1 MKKSFLIILFLLV
14 LANCQQNSIQ
24 IRIGEEEEEGDD
36 FSQDSRSLIKIIKD
50 ILADPEYMALD
61 MIQQLKVLNLIY
73 ETISLHYKNNFMR
86 EKKDLL
92 YKYEKLF

>member
-1 MKKSFLIILFLLV
+1 MKKSLLIIIFLLV

-24 IRIGEEEEEGDD
+24 FQIGEEEEGDD
-36 FSQDSRSLIKIIKD
+36 SSQDSRNLMKIIKD

-92 YKYEKLF
+92 YKNEKLF

>member
-1 MKKSFLIILFLLV
+1 MKKSFLIIIFLLV
-14 LANCQQNSIQ
+14 LVSCQQND
-24 IRIGEEEEEGDD
+24 IRIGDEEEED
-36 FSQDSRSLIKIIKD
+36 SPQDSRSIMKIIKD
-50 ILADPEYMALD
+50 ILTDPEYLALD

-86 EKKDLL
+86 EKKDWL

>member
-1 MKKSFLIILFLLV
+1 MKKSLLIIIFLLV

-24 IRIGEEEEEGDD
+24 FQIGKEEEGDD
-36 FSQDSRSLIKIIKD
+36 SSQDSRNLMKIIKD

>member
-1 MKKSFLIILFLLV
+1 MKKSFSIIIFLLV

-24 IRIGEEEEEGDD
+24 FQIGEEEEGDD
-36 FSQDSRSLIKIIKD
+36 SSQDSRNLMKIIKD

>member
-1 MKKSFLIILFLLV
+1 MKKSLLIIIFLLV

-24 IRIGEEEEEGDD
+24 FQIGEEEEGDD
-36 FSQDSRSLIKIIKD
+36 SSQDSRNLMKIIKD